1 MSNKQSNKYFNEI
14 RFSENKNIQQD
25 DINNLR
31 EKIKLEFTIQNSSNA
46 FYSINVILFDEQ
58 NINFNSENKQSHAEL
73 SLKFEKFLV
82 CDYYFEKQQNLQIT
96 INKNNQPININTTLG
111 CIIGARHSTYTNKF
125 LGNETLII
133 KGEKM
138 GQNDDFLEVKFAL
151 KENGNDYSNY
161 FSNNKMTFIIT
172 CKEKKLYSSEEISP
186 DGKFAPV
193 KIPICLLMPFYTV
206 SFYNVYNQL
215 VTSFNKTIQEVVN
228 SKEKLQLKIPINN
241 NNFLYLYDYS
251 EISQN
256 FTFLDFI
263 KAGVRIGLSIG
274 IDFTGSNGHPL
285 DLGTLHSLKGD
296 KPNDYERAIR
306 YCGDILAYYDYDQLF
321 PVYGFGAIVNSSNMK
336 EASMCFNLN
345 FQDNPD
351 IYTINNV
358 IQAYHECI
366 EKDKLTF
373 SGPTEFA
380 PIIQA
385 VISKIG
391 DDIFH
396 YYILMILTDGVIDDL
411 QETIDC
417 LVAASQYPLSII
429 IVGIGNEDFKKMEI
443 LDGDEAPLISS
454 IGQKRTR
461 DLVQF
466 VSFSK
471 FQNDEKKLAE
481 EVLAEIPK
489 QIVEYYKF
497 KNLNPNQI
505 QQLLYQNNQ
514 YNNNNFNQYNING
527 NNNNYEN
534 YPSLEELQK
543 KNDIDLNNLPI
554 NGTVVLNPNNI
565 K

>member
-1 MSNKQSNKYFNEI
+1 M
-14 RFSENKNIQQD
+14 
-25 DINNLR
+25 
-31 EKIKLEFTIQNSSNA
+31 
-46 FYSINVILFDEQ
+46 
-58 NINFNSENKQSHAEL
+58 
-73 SLKFEKFLV
+73 
-82 CDYYFEKQQNLQIT
+82 
-96 INKNNQPININTTLG
+96 
-111 CIIGARHSTYTNKF
+111 
-125 LGNETLII
+125 
-133 KGEKM
+133 
-138 GQNDDFLEVKFAL
+138 
-151 KENGNDYSNY
+151 
-161 FSNNKMTFIIT
+161 
-172 CKEKKLYSSEEISP
+172 
-186 DGKFAPV
+186 
-193 KIPICLLMPFYTV
+193 
-206 SFYNVYNQL
+206 
-215 VTSFNKTIQEVVN
+215 
-228 SKEKLQLKIPINN
+228 
-241 NNFLYLYDYS
+241 
-251 EISQN
+251 
-256 FTFLDFI
+256 
-263 KAGVRIGLSIG
+263 
-274 IDFTGSNGHPL
+274 
-285 DLGTLHSLKGD
+285 
-296 KPNDYERAIR
+296 
-306 YCGDILAYYDYDQLF
+306 AYYDYDQLF

-554 NGTVVLNPNNI
+554 NETVVLNPNNI